1 MNKKTLVFVALSL
14 LACAAVYGSEPLAV
28 SWTPASPMHRPRA
41 FFAAAELPNGNVL
54 VAGGFH
60 LGINFAD
67 SEIYNWHTGLWT
79 PTASMK
85 QARSA
90 PVVVQLENGRV
101 MVIGGFDETFTV
113 LDSAEIYDPRTNTW
127 SLIAAH
133 MHDARVEDFVAV
145 LLPGRKV
152 LVAGGT
158 AAESSRTSCSMMV
171 GYWSLAVPRKTA
183 RRRLP
188 PRRSSTQR
196 LSSGLLLAA

>member
-90 PVVVQLENGRV
+90 PVAVHLENGRV
-101 MVIGGFDETFTV
+101 MVIGGFDEHATAG
-113 LDSAEIYDPRTNTW
+113 LYNHGRPRIGSANQGLEVR
-127 SLIAAH
+127 
-133 MHDARVEDFVAV
+133 
-145 LLPGRKV
+145 
-152 LVAGGT
+152 
-158 AAESSRTSCSMMV
+158 
-171 GYWSLAVPRKTA
+171 SLAHN
-183 RRRLP
+183 
-188 PRRSSTQR
+188 Q
-196 LSSGLLLAA
+196 